1 MLKAILPRYFDPTDE
16 FEEVQPIIEDIIDE
30 YKGKGEELPLLLKA
44 YEHLD
49 EYPKDIQLAIMVS
62 LIIRYKYEDARFTG
76 PKGIQLEVLHVPDK
90 FVEVSDN
97 KKVRVDYRGLAKF
110 IAKKFA
116 VVYFNGNFYVWNGE
130 RYVDYDNII
139 DAVIYKHLL
148 KCGFPPEK
156 RATIYVAEVRKQIQ
170 YMCSVREFPFNK
182 HNGYIMIPVKNGVIW
197 WKDGEIELIPN
208 SPVFGFTYCLNVNYI
223 PNQKHDRIYKFL
235 KSLVNEEDLEIL
247 YEIPASCLVRVH
259 FPYAY
264 FLYGTGSNGKST
276 YLNLITNLLGEEN
289 VSNVSLQDLSSPNTK
304 RFRTA
309 ALIGKLA
316 NIFPDL
322 PSTQLWS
329 TDTFKALT
337 GDDYITVEK
346 KFKEPFSFKNTARLI
361 FSANEF
367 PRTKDESDAF
377 WRRWIIVKFPNK
389 FRNNPKFL
397 EKLTTDEEKS
407 AFLDEILKR
416 LPRILECNPTINAN
430 ARSEWI
436 RNTDSVRAFLED
448 RVVEDKNSY
457 VVKSELYNA
466 YVEYCNEYGYDAVCE
481 NTFFRRINRMFPS
494 FRPRVGGK
502 QVRAYK
508 GIRLKKDEEANSL
521 SEFDEHKK
529 QQEDSNEMN
538 GDSDTNAT
546 TTNVDEEY
554 IQGTKSGVEEI
565 KDNNDLHERD
575 DADVDKVGEDLN
587 DKSSEID
594 DFIDK
599 SNIEVREID
608 GELIEYVTVEIINLE
623 EPTEII
629 GIDGEIYH
637 IEDGDILTLP
647 RANAEILIENAI
659 ALPVNRKV

>member
-1 MLKAILPRYFDPTDE
+1 MLKAILPRYFDPSDE
-16 FEEVQPIIEDIIDE
+16 FKEVQLIIEEIIDE
-30 YKGKGEELPLLLKA
+30 YRSEGEELPLLLKA
-44 YEHLD
+44 YEQLD
-49 EYPKDIQLAIMVS
+49 EYPQDIRLAIMVS
-62 LIIRYKYEDARFTG
+62 LIIRYKYGDTKFTR
-76 PKGIQLEVLHVPDK
+76 PDGIEIESLYVPDG
-90 FVEVSDN
+90 FVEVLDD
-97 KKVRVDYRGLAKF
+97 KKVRVDYRGLAEF

-130 RYVDYDNII
+130 RYVDYDNVI
-139 DAVIYKHLL
+139 DAVIYKHLI
-148 KCGFPPEK
+148 KCGFPREK
-156 RATIYVAEVRKQIQ
+156 RATFYVAEVRKQIQ

-182 HNGYIMIPVKNGVIW
+182 HNGYIMVPVKNGVIW

-208 SPVFGFTYCLNVNYI
+208 SPVFGFTYCLNVKYI
-223 PNQKHDRIYKFL
+223 PNQKHDRIFKFL

-289 VSNVSLQDLSSPNTK
+289 VSNVSLQDLSSPHTN

-322 PSTQLWS
+322 PSTQLWT
-329 TDTFKALT
+329 TDVFKALT

-367 PRTKDESDAF
+367 PRTRDESDAF

-389 FRNNPKFL
+389 FKNNPKFL

-416 LPRILECNPTINAN
+416 LPKILECNPTINAN

-448 RVVEDKNSY
+448 WIVEDKNSY

-508 GIRLKKDEEANSL
+508 GIRLKKDEDSKL
-521 SEFDEHKK
+521 HEHEKEK
-529 QQEDSNEMN
+529 EKIES
-538 GDSDTNAT
+538 GDVTHTLDTNQ
-546 TTNVDEEY
+546 N
-554 IQGTKSGVEEI
+554 EEI
-565 KDNNDLHERD
+565 KD
-575 DADVDKVGEDLN
+575 VDEGSEDLRERT
-587 DKSSEID
+587 SEID

-599 SNIEVREID
+599 SNVEVREVD
-608 GELIEYVTVEIINLE
+608 GELIEYITVEIINLE
-623 EPTEII
+623 EPIEIV
-629 GIDGEIYH
+629 GVDGEIYH
-637 IEDGDILTLP
+637 IENGDIISLP
-647 RANAEILIENAI
+647 KPNAEILIENAV